1 MMQAQVLGEAEALR
15 VSKPVVRSVLRH
27 FFDAQ
32 TLLISTLD
40 QDPEALTVAEQTIV
54 GRITGGNIA
63 ALTVAQ
69 MLALLGYTHP
79 LANTF
84 VSATGAAGTDGTA
97 MDVKT
102 VVVPANSLTQVNDRL
117 RIRTYWMG
125 TTGGAVTATTK
136 LNTVTVAAATDAGGA
151 SFFTTEAS
159 LHYIDNTHANLIES
173 GSYPATGS
181 NSAANVAGFDWASDQ
196 NVVVSQD
203 SVGNNH
209 IVVYCIFLDVMP
221 LGVM

>member
-40 QDPEALTVAEQTIV
+40 QDPE
-54 GRITGGNIA
+54 